1 MSPIAAALSARV
13 ASDQQAAAHTIARPG
28 DALRERVPRPGCVL
42 PAAMQVLDAGYS
54 GAT

>member
-13 ASDQQAAAHTIARPG
+13 ASDPQAAAHTIARQVA
-28 DALRERVPRPGCVL
+28 ALRERVTRAGCVL
-42 PAAMQVLDAGYS
+42 PEAMQVLDAGYS